1 MVRPDKYIRIW
12 VLQISPRQIATIDR
26 MVFFSDEKEFVDQKK
41 IRQKTGSGKEIM
53 ARDLE
58 AKKKME
64 KFYINAE
71 VDIPGIGWRRQ
82 DGFSIY
88 RSQLPQL
95 ISALQNIIDGKHDDK
110 ISWEILKSIDPEAIA
125 IQSADAETGW
135 KEKTEDITED
145 IVPEEN
151 KLVFTLEMYDR
162 WFSGQSEKKKKE
174 ILELERCGWTKEKIY
189 NTLNSKEYRD
199 CFK

>member
-71 VDIPGIGWRRQ
+71 VDIPRIGWRRQ

-95 ISALQNIIDGKHDDK
+95 ISALQGIIDGEYDADMSSK
-110 ISWEILKSIDPEAIA
+110 ISKLINPEV
-125 IQSADAETGW
+125 IQER
-135 KEKTEDITED
+135 
-145 IVPEEN
+145 PEEIQDQRP
-151 KLVFTLEMYDR
+151 TLPADGATDWDGITPLSNPRPKYTEEIYDE
-162 WFSGQSEKKKKE
+162 WFRRQSEETQEDLLEFEKFAKKE
-174 ILELERCGWTKEKIY
+174 IIY
-189 NTLNSKEYRD
+189 DAFYVNDE
-199 CFK
+199 